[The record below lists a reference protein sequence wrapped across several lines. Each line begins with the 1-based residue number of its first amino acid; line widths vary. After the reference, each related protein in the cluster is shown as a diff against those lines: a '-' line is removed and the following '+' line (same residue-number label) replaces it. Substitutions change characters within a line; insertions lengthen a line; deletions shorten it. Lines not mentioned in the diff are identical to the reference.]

1 MEHSRND
8 TMNNEQEPP
17 SALPM
22 MILFAW
28 IVLVSTLLCIFFYLS
43 ATVWK

>member
-17 SALPM
+17 SALPV

-28 IVLVSTLLCIFFYLS
+28 FVVTSTALCAFLYFSY
-43 ATVWK
+43 TVWQ